1 MRPSSASVEV
11 GGMQLFQAAATTD
24 DGTAVPDV
32 EFTWTSSD
40 EVVATI
46 SSTGLAT
53 GIHAGEV
60 TITATAGDRS
70 GTATLQVTDPPPPP
84 TPHVPVKYPD
94 LVVSSPSVSETGPDA
109 GESFTLSATVKNEGD
124 GDAAATT
131 LRYYQSTDATIT
143 TSDTQVGTDPVAAL
157 ATEVTSDQSVDLTA
171 PATAGTYYY
180 GACVDA
186 VSRESDTTDNCSASV
201 KVDVLGT
208 PIVPTGG
215 ICDRTEQ
222 VRDAI
227 VDLIPGDQTCSEV
240 TDADLDAITATLN
253 LNRSGISSLRS
264 GDFSGLG
271 SIRSLLLA
279 KNQLTALPADIFSGL
294 INVRTLRL
302 HSNELNSL
310 PGNLFDDLANV
321 EILDL
326 EFNNLTTLPSGLFA
340 GLNLRFLGLEGNQ
353 LRALTAGMFNSLG
366 GSLILDLSHNQL
378 STLGNRVFASL
389 DIKWLDLANNQLQ
402 TIPAGVLSGLTS
414 LQTLYLENNPGAN
427 FNFTMTIQRVSN
439 TNRVVVVVPEGA
451 PFDMT
456 TTISATGGM
465 LPAGV
470 SEVTVSVG
478 HTRSA
483 EIAIIPL
490 DGTTVSLGA
499 APVVPSSSFLGI
511 TTTVGNPVS
520 F

>member
-1 MRPSSASVEV
+1 M
-11 GGMQLFQAAATTD
+11 
-24 DGTAVPDV
+24 
-32 EFTWTSSD
+32 
-40 EVVATI
+40 
-46 SSTGLAT
+46 
-53 GIHAGEV
+53 
-60 TITATAGDRS
+60 
-70 GTATLQVTDPPPPP
+70 
-84 TPHVPVKYPD
+84 
-94 LVVSSPSVSETGPDA
+94 
-109 GESFTLSATVKNEGD
+109 
-124 GDAAATT
+124 
-131 LRYYQSTDATIT
+131 
-143 TSDTQVGTDPVAAL
+143 
-157 ATEVTSDQSVDLTA
+157 
-171 PATAGTYYY
+171 
-180 GACVDA
+180 DA